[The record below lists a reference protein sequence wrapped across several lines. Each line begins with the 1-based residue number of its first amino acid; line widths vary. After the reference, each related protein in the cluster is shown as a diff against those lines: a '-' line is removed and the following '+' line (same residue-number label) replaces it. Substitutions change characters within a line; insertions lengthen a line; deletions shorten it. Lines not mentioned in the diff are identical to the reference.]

1 MVEFKLDLKSGVP
14 FHRQIVDQIRYGIAS
29 DRLMPGEQLPTVRA
43 LAVHLQVNPN
53 TVRKAYS
60 ELEILG
66 ILDTQQGTGTFV
78 SHQQVEIGED
88 EKEEEDLHTPGLIMN
103 HKAADEIGSIEDHPM
118 SMISEI
124 DAQAKKDLDL
134 INELCVKELI
144 VLKILD
150 KKSLE
155 QTERGVIEFHYLY

>member
-29 DRLMPGEQLPTVRA
+29 DRLMPGEQLPTVRE
-43 LAVHLQVNPN
+43 LAVHLSVNPN

-78 SHQQVEIGED
+78 SDQQVEIGEA
-88 EKEEEDLHTPGLIMN
+88 EKERMLRQIC
-103 HKAADEIGSIEDHPM
+103 DELVARGNQYGFTLK
-118 SMISEI
+118 EI
-124 DAQAKKDLDL
+124 VTHMQRR
-134 INELCVKELI
+134 
-144 VLKILD
+144 
-150 KKSLE
+150 LE
-155 QTERGVIEFHYLY
+155 NG

>member
-78 SHQQVEIGED
+78 SHQQVEIGQA
-88 EKEEEDLHTPGLIMN
+88 EKERMLRQIC
-103 HKAADEIGSIEDHPM
+103 DELVARGNQYGFTVR
-118 SMISEI
+118 EI
-124 DAQAKKDLDL
+124 VTHMQRR
-134 INELCVKELI
+134 
-144 VLKILD
+144 
-150 KKSLE
+150 LE
-155 QTERGVIEFHYLY
+155 ND

>member
-29 DRLMPGEQLPTVRA
+29 DRLLPGEQLPTVRE

-66 ILDTQQGTGTFV
+66 ILNTQQGTGTFV
-78 SHQQVEIGED
+78 SHQQVEIGAD
-88 EKEEEDLHTPGLIMN
+88 EKKRMLRQIC
-103 HKAADEIGSIEDHPM
+103 DELVARGSQYGFTVR
-118 SMISEI
+118 EI
-124 DAQAKKDLDL
+124 VTHMQRR
-134 INELCVKELI
+134 
-144 VLKILD
+144 
-150 KKSLE
+150 LE
-155 QTERGVIEFHYLY
+155 ND

>member
-29 DRLMPGEQLPTVRA
+29 DRLLPGEQLPTVRA

-88 EKEEEDLHTPGLIMN
+88 EKKRMLRQIC
-103 HKAADEIGSIEDHPM
+103 DELVARGNQYGFTLT
-118 SMISEI
+118 EI
-124 DAQAKKDLDL
+124 VTHMQRR
-134 INELCVKELI
+134 
-144 VLKILD
+144 
-150 KKSLE
+150 LE
-155 QTERGVIEFHYLY
+155 NV

>member
-43 LAVHLQVNPN
+43 LAVDLQINPN

-78 SHQQVEIGED
+78 SDQKVKIGDD
-88 EKEEEDLHTPGLIMN
+88 EKKRMLRQIC
-103 HKAADEIGSIEDHPM
+103 DELVARGNQYGFTLR
-118 SMISEI
+118 EI
-124 DAQAKKDLDL
+124 VTHMQRR
-134 INELCVKELI
+134 
-144 VLKILD
+144 
-150 KKSLE
+150 LE
-155 QTERGVIEFHYLY
+155 NG

>member
-88 EKEEEDLHTPGLIMN
+88 EKKRMLRQIC
-103 HKAADEIGSIEDHPM
+103 DELVARGNQYGFTVR
-118 SMISEI
+118 EI
-124 DAQAKKDLDL
+124 ITHVQRR
-134 INELCVKELI
+134 
-144 VLKILD
+144 
-150 KKSLE
+150 LE
-155 QTERGVIEFHYLY
+155 ND

>member
-29 DRLMPGEQLPTVRA
+29 DRLMPGEQLPTVRE
-43 LAVHLQVNPN
+43 LAVHLQINPN

-78 SHQQVEIGED
+78 SHRQVEIGQD
-88 EKEEEDLHTPGLIMN
+88 EKERMLRQIC
-103 HKAADEIGSIEDHPM
+103 DELVARGN
-118 SMISEI
+118 
-124 DAQAKKDLDL
+124 QYGFT
-134 INELCVKELI
+134 VKEI
-144 VLKILD
+144 ITHMQRR
-150 KKSLE
+150 LE
-155 QTERGVIEFHYLY
+155 NG

>member
-29 DRLMPGEQLPTVRA
+29 DRLLPGEQLPTVRE

-66 ILDTQQGTGTFV
+66 ILDTQQGTGTFIGSVNIQIPTSERQNKLESICSEYV
-78 SHQQVEIGED
+78 SIASSYGFSAEEMIGE
-88 EKEEEDLHTPGLIMN
+88 L
-103 HKAADEIGSIEDHPM
+103 
-118 SMISEI
+118 
-124 DAQAKKDLDL
+124 KKR
-134 INELCVKELI
+134 
-144 VLKILD
+144 
-150 KKSLE
+150 
-155 QTERGVIEFHYLY
+155 QRGKR

>member
-29 DRLMPGEQLPTVRA
+29 KRLMPGEQLPTVRA

-66 ILDTQQGTGTFV
+66 ILNTQQGTGTFV
-78 SHQQVEIGED
+78 GQQEVQIDASEKQQMLKQICD
-88 EKEEEDLHTPGLIMN
+88 ELVARGSQYGFTLREVVTHLHRRLENGNREEETDTLST
-103 HKAADEIGSIEDHPM
+103 D
-118 SMISEI
+118 
-124 DAQAKKDLDL
+124 QA
-134 INELCVKELI
+134 V
-144 VLKILD
+144 
-150 KKSLE
+150 
-155 QTERGVIEFHYLY
+155 

>member
-1 MVEFKLDLKSGVP
+1 MIEFKLDLKSGVP

-29 DRLMPGEQLPTVRA
+29 DRLMPGEQLPTVRE

-78 SHQQVEIGED
+78 SHQQVEIGQVEKKRMLRQICD
-88 EKEEEDLHTPGLIMN
+88 ELVARGNQYGFT
-103 HKAADEIGSIEDHPM
+103 
-118 SMISEI
+118 
-124 DAQAKKDLDL
+124 
-134 INELCVKELI
+134 VKEI
-144 VLKILD
+144 VTHMQRR
-150 KKSLE
+150 LE
-155 QTERGVIEFHYLY
+155 NG

>member
-29 DRLMPGEQLPTVRA
+29 DRLMPGEQLPTVRE

-78 SHQQVEIGED
+78 SHQQVEIGQD
-88 EKEEEDLHTPGLIMN
+88 EKERMLGQIC
-103 HKAADEIGSIEDHPM
+103 DELVARGN
-118 SMISEI
+118 
-124 DAQAKKDLDL
+124 QYGFT
-134 INELCVKELI
+134 VKEI
-144 VLKILD
+144 VTHMQRR
-150 KKSLE
+150 LE
-155 QTERGVIEFHYLY
+155 NG

>member
-29 DRLMPGEQLPTVRA
+29 DRLMPGEQLPTVRE

-78 SHQQVEIGED
+78 SHRQVEIGQAEKKRMLRQICD
-88 EKEEEDLHTPGLIMN
+88 ELVARGNQYGFT
-103 HKAADEIGSIEDHPM
+103 
-118 SMISEI
+118 
-124 DAQAKKDLDL
+124 
-134 INELCVKELI
+134 VKEI
-144 VLKILD
+144 VTHMQRR
-150 KKSLE
+150 LE
-155 QTERGVIEFHYLY
+155 NG

>member
-29 DRLMPGEQLPTVRA
+29 DRLMPGEQLPTVRE
-43 LAVHLQVNPN
+43 LAVHLQINPN

-78 SHQQVEIGED
+78 SHRQVEIGED
-88 EKEEEDLHTPGLIMN
+88 EKERMLRQIC
-103 HKAADEIGSIEDHPM
+103 DELV
-118 SMISEI
+118 
-124 DAQAKKDLDL
+124 A
-134 INELCVKELI
+134 
-144 VLKILD
+144 
-150 KKSLE
+150 
-155 QTERGVIEFHYLY
+155 RGNQYGFTVIEIITHMQRRLEND

>member
-29 DRLMPGEQLPTVRA
+29 DRLMPGEQLPTVRE

-66 ILDTQQGTGTFV
+66 ILNTQQGTGTFV
-78 SHQQVEIGED
+78 SDQQVDIGEAEKKRMLRQICD
-88 EKEEEDLHTPGLIMN
+88 ELVARGNQYGFTLKE
-103 HKAADEIGSIEDHPM
+103 
-118 SMISEI
+118 
-124 DAQAKKDLDL
+124 
-134 INELCVKELI
+134 I
-144 VLKILD
+144 VTHMQRR
-150 KKSLE
+150 LE
-155 QTERGVIEFHYLY
+155 NG